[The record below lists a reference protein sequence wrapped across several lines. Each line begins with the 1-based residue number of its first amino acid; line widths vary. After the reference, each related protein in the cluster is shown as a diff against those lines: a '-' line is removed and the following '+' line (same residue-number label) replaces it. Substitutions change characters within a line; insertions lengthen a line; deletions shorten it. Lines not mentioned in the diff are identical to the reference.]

1 MSMSEGA
8 EIAYPMTSAAAAS
21 RYEPSI
27 ATAGDYLAL
36 MKPRVMSLV
45 VFTAFVGMVIAPAH
59 IHPVIG
65 LAGLVCISVLGFRFV
80 NWTRALCW
88 VGTLAH

>member
-1 MSMSEGA
+1 MSVVSEGA
-8 EIAYPMTSAAAAS
+8 QVTYPIPGAAVAP

-45 VFTAFVGMVIAPAH
+45 VFTAFVGMVIAQR
-59 IHPVIG
+59 
-65 LAGLVCISVLGFRFV
+65 LFGFSILYLFIV
-80 NWTRALCW
+80 FAALLIES
-88 VGTLAH
+88 GFSSHGP